1 MADPERSTEL
11 LWGEGARRGLSAGL
25 IVRTAV
31 GLADAEG
38 LSAVSMR
45 RVARELGV
53 TVMSL
58 YRHVPGKAELVAL
71 MCDAVLAPEDDEV
84 AGGGAEGGWRK
95 SLETWARAGIAL
107 RRRHPW
113 LAEAP
118 EERRIPGP
126 NAVALFERALAA
138 VEPTGLPPARV
149 VAVVTLVGGFVDSA
163 ARQEAERLRAEERS
177 GVGHE
182 EWWSARDS
190 LYAHMDRYPVLTRL
204 YENGAYDDPPDPFEF
219 GLQRVLD
226 GVEMLVRT
234 EGRDQT
240 SDESRC
246 KVCGE
251 PVPTAGTGR
260 PRDYCSRACRQ
271 RAYRMRRK

>member
-25 IVRTAV
+25 VVRTAIGV
-31 GLADAEG
+31 AGAEG
-38 LSAVSMR
+38 LAAVSMR

-71 MCDAVLAPEDDEV
+71 MCDAVLAPEEGGGEAP
-84 AGGGAEGGWRK
+84 AGGSGWRE
-95 SLETWARAGIAL
+95 SLEAWARSGIAL

-113 LAEAP
+113 LSEAP

-138 VEPTGLPPARV
+138 VEPTGLPPAQV

-163 ARQEAERLRAEERS
+163 ARQEAERSRAEERS

-182 EWWSARDS
+182 EWWSGRDS
-190 LYAHMDRYPVLTRL
+190 LFAHMDRYPVLTRL
-204 YENGAYDDPPDPFEF
+204 YRNGAYDAPPDPFEF

-226 GVEMLVRT
+226 GVEMLVRS

-240 SDESRC
+240 RDETGC

-251 PVPTAGTGR
+251 PVAAAATGR

-271 RAYRMRRK
+271 RAYRMRRG